1 MEELPIPSDEAE
13 NFYCDLY
20 SISAR
25 LTDAKNTY
33 KALYVITQELESPS
47 RKDRITRAG
56 SLRSVFADLE
66 NEMSQLME
74 RLNALLCPPKY
85 NIFTGEPE
93 QETASENES
102 NPATTY
108 TITRNDLLDEISYY
122 IRLLDDKIEAELALS
137 PESKIKNDTLQS
149 QSESTR
155 TLKETESKIIN
166 DSADALDIYDPIK
179 RGIFTT
185 YVKALLHPSD
195 PDNPKRLIIL
205 NNSLCFYSNGITKEI
220 KQRKIMIAF
229 ADILKDERIVD
240 KPPQGED
247 SKVSP
252 AIPYQ
257 KYAAAFSFSLDGKI
271 KESFKPKDI
280 KNSATSIDQ
289 KIKQSLRK
297 SLIIQ
302 V

>member
-13 NFYCDLY
+13 KFYCDLY

-25 LTDAKNTY
+25 LTDAKNRY
-33 KALYVITQELESPS
+33 KALYVITQEIESPS

-137 PESKIKNDTLQS
+137 PESKIKNDTLQY

-155 TLKETESKIIN
+155 TTPLHSEEIFNLEGIGWKDNSLFVKCIRILSQRKRIIN
-166 DSADALDIYDPIK
+166 SID
-179 RGIFTT
+179 
-185 YVKALLHPSD
+185 
-195 PDNPKRLIIL
+195 
-205 NNSLCFYSNGITKEI
+205 
-220 KQRKIMIAF
+220 
-229 ADILKDERIVD
+229 
-240 KPPQGED
+240 
-247 SKVSP
+247 
-252 AIPYQ
+252 AIPEIL
-257 KYAAAFSFSLDGKI
+257 SL
-271 KESFKPKDI
+271 S
-280 KNSATSIDQ
+280 Q
-289 KIKQSLRK
+289 KIKLKNNEIAELIGLFDAFGKVGCTLKINEHSTMVSFVRDIKMIFETGSQGTIENKISDFLKKKTAKKKFCEKVENFSLQYQA
-297 SLIIQ
+297 LFENNNE
-302 V
+302 

>member
-1 MEELPIPSDEAE
+1 MKELPITGDDVENALHSVSENLTEAI
-13 NFYCDLY
+13 N
-20 SISAR
+20 R
-25 LTDAKNTY
+25 H
-33 KALYVITQELESPS
+33 
-47 RKDRITRAG
+47 G
-56 SLRSVFADLE
+56 
-66 NEMSQLME
+66 QLPEIKE
-74 RLNALLCPPKY
+74 RLERLSPKKRFLRADFIRNDFLKIETEILRLKDISKPHY
-85 NIFTGEPE
+85 PQRNIFTGEPE
-93 QETASENES
+93 GQEEAPLMNF
-102 NPATTY
+102 TTHQY
-108 TITRNDLLDEISYY
+108 ALLNYFLSQTRNFIDLLSNMIGNEILCS
-122 IRLLDDKIEAELALS
+122 LESPMKDDS
-137 PESKIKNDTLQS
+137 LQS
-149 QSESTR
+149 QNESIR

-179 RGIFTT
+179 RGTFTT

-220 KQRKIMIAF
+220 KQRRIMIAF
-229 ADILKDERIVD
+229 ADILKDEGIVD

-247 SKVSP
+247 SKDSP

-280 KNSATSIDQ
+280 QNSATSIDQ
-289 KIKQSLRK
+289 KIKQLLRK